1 MCRRK
6 NVFFNKEGSDGFLGR
21 KRRTRRRRKK
31 KNSKKQLR
39 KNRPKRK
46 KKKNLSISGSGNVRK
61 IKRLLSSK

>member
-6 NVFFNKEGSDGFLGR
+6 NVFFNKEGSDGFLER
-21 KRRTRRRRKK
+21 RRTRRRRKK